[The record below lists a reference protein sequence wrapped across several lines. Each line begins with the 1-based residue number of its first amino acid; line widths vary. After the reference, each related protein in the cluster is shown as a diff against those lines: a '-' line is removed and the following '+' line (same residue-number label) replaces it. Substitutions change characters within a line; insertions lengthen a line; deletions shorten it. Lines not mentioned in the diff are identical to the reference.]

1 MVQTT
6 IRLDEELYEKLV
18 RLANKEKRSI
28 NAEFNFILEKYFKII
43 KDL

>member
-18 RLANKEKRSI
+18 KQANKNKRSI
-28 NAEFNFILEKYFKII
+28 NSEFNFILEKYFKII
-43 KDL
+43 KEL